1 MTPELPDAGNLLETA
16 LNSLR
21 ADLLPHLPDH
31 ARYAGLMVANALSIA
46 LRDLRADQAR
56 AEMAAAITG
65 LIGQDD
71 APGLCGAIQA
81 GSFDAPD
88 REIGLRHA
96 LLAITKAR
104 LSINNPKAL
113 GGPLA

>member
-21 ADLLPHLPDH
+21 TDLLPHLPDH

-46 LRDLRADQAR
+46 LRDLRAEPAR
-56 AEMAAAITG
+56 AEMAAAMTS
-65 LIGQDD
+65 LIGRDD
-71 APGLCGAIQA
+71 ATALCSAIRA
-81 GSFDAPD
+81 GSFDAAD

-96 LLAITKAR
+96 LMAITKVR

-113 GGPLA
+113 G

>member
-1 MTPELPDAGNLLETA
+1 MTPEMPDAGNLLGTA
-16 LNSLR
+16 LDSLR

-31 ARYAGLMVANALSIA
+31 ARYTGLMVANALSIV

-56 AEMAAAITG
+56 AEMSAAITG

-71 APGLCGAIQA
+71 ATALCTAIQA
-81 GSFDAPD
+81 GSFDAAD
-88 REIGLRHA
+88 RDIGLRQA
-96 LLAITKAR
+96 LMTITKAR

-113 GGPLA
+113 G